1 MIVSGLEK
9 GTTAYNNKM
18 NQLIADNLK
27 ERAKSEA
34 EIERQYLEGLRR
46 PYEGLGSKTFKLM
59 KMDSDQLKSMIQ
71 TGVLDDLGEMRGIEE
86 SEAKRYK
93 GVSLESKARVATTQ
107 QVQELEKAQ
116 KALKEGNL
124 LEAEAAQKMADYYG
138 YTAKRIQE
146 LAVSWDNYNQKKRE
160 SLNITLMTERETA
173 FSQIENTQRE
183 LGLQLEL
190 ADLKKNHAHTESEL
204 AEVAHRRRREILTQQ
219 IADEEAL
226 LAIKKQSQLLEL
238 RHNYNVGTDEYNA
251 GLDEINT
258 RMLQEEKILDIQN
271 EQKLITLEATE
282 RLRKLNQEQSK
293 SIKSMEEGLSS
304 LLGAYFSFIGSI
316 FTSVFEAIFGKK
328 KDPRKEEEE
337 LNQAR
342 MKKLE
347 KQKNDLA
354 KEVSLRISTESNT
367 VTSALVNV
375 NQELVDTN
383 RELIQ
388 ALRDQKSAT
397 GYLRYTKESAA
408 NPFSFIEKL
417 FLGSRSSSPR
427 SPARVGK
434 QLGPYLS
441 GPDPSPSFDQN
452 NKSKLLPNSRDGS

>member
-1 MIVSGLEK
+1 
-9 GTTAYNNKM
+9 
-18 NQLIADNLK
+18 
-27 ERAKSEA
+27 
-34 EIERQYLEGLRR
+34 
-46 PYEGLGSKTFKLM
+46 M

-226 LAIKKQSQLLEL
+226 LAVKKQSQLLEL

-258 RMLQEEKILDIQN
+258 RMLKEEKILDIQN

-304 LLGAYFSFIGSI
+304 LLGTYFSFIGSI

-354 KEVSLRISTESNT
+354 KVSLRISTESNT

-388 ALRDQKSAT
+388 ALRDQKSAA
-397 GYLRYTKESAA
+397 G
-408 NPFSFIEKL
+408 F
-417 FLGSRSSSPR
+417 
-427 SPARVGK
+427 
-434 QLGPYLS
+434 
-441 GPDPSPSFDQN
+441 
-452 NKSKLLPNSRDGS
+452 